1 MMRKMDRCTIRFLL
15 LVIGEDTDNRRVLN
29 LELPDLLTP
38 SQVLTGLIITAPTWD
53 PVVAGVPVPAH

>member
-1 MMRKMDRCTIRFLL
+1 MRKMDRCTKRFLL
-15 LVIGEDTDNRRVLN
+15 LVGEDTDNRTVLI

-53 PVVAGVPVPAH
+53 PVVAGVPAH